1 MELRRANEEIACL
14 KSACIKVGKESDNLK
29 KILKSKDAHV
39 EKITQENLKIRHDS
53 NGMVVELKRQERN
66 IMEMDARVQE
76 HNASYQVMADNLSAI
91 RCENDGL
98 KANLD
103 GYDKLRSDLVE
114 RTEECQT
121 LRDELLDSAR
131 NCEILKNDLLDS
143 DKELEILKI
152 ESGRENAKLTRDN
165 QRLENVVVE
174 IKYLYNDSILA
185 GSDGTS
191 YLLGSGKMLSL
202 DSICKLWMRDN
213 GFNGEPTYHLRCVQ
227 SDTTTTVV
235 RSPAVSKFV
244 KEIAGIV
251 SLNITPNFYFRFS
264 EKPTTEQPIRWTIYN
279 PFDQLTLVAKLIYMY
294 KSRSETSSFQA
305 MVMEN
310 HVVTATCVKD
320 RASYTTRVKIALNVI
335 TKTGVANPHHIE
347 FVDSMAMEDDNESL
361 FPSDFV
367 VGA

>member
-1 MELRRANEEIACL
+1 
-14 KSACIKVGKESDNLK
+14 
-29 KILKSKDAHV
+29 
-39 EKITQENLKIRHDS
+39 
-53 NGMVVELKRQERN
+53 
-66 IMEMDARVQE
+66 MDACVREQ
-76 HNASYQVMADNLSAI
+76 NASCKRMLDSLNAVRS
-91 RCENDGL
+91 ENEAL

-103 GYDKLRSDLVE
+103 GYDQLKSDLIE

-121 LRDELLDSAR
+121 LKDELLDSGR
-131 NCEILKNDLLDS
+131 NCEILKHDLLDS